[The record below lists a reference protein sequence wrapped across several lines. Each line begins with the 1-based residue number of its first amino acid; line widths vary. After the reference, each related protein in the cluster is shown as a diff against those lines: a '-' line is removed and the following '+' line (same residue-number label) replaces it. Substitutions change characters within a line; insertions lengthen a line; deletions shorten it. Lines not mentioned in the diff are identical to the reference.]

1 MKRLFVSVLALAAV
15 ALGAPLTASAQD
27 AISIFQNVTP
37 VALDANTMAVEVRK
51 RPPAEYPH
59 VGHRAPVPLE
69 QAINMWAK
77 SRFALTG
84 AGENTLRVTV
94 READIVEK
102 LLPVKKGIAGWFR
115 KDQSAEYA
123 LNVDIAV
130 ELIDAN
136 GRQQGTASA
145 TTSNSTTVPEG
156 TTDAEK
162 QAVWA
167 EMMKKAFDNLDREL
181 LPRVQQTLAR
191 GAG

>member
-1 MKRLFVSVLALAAV
+1 MKRFYVSVLAVAALVLAAPF
-15 ALGAPLTASAQD
+15 AASAQETV
-27 AISIFQNVTP
+27 SIFQSVTP
-37 VALDANTMAVEVRK
+37 TTIDANNMVVEVQK

-69 QAINMWAK
+69 QALNMWAK
-77 SRFALTG
+77 SRFELTG

-130 ELIDAN
+130 VLIDAN
-136 GRQQGTASA
+136 GREQGTASA

-162 QAVWA
+162 QVVWA
-167 EMMKKAFDNLDREL
+167 EMMKKAFENLDREL

-191 GAG
+191 AG